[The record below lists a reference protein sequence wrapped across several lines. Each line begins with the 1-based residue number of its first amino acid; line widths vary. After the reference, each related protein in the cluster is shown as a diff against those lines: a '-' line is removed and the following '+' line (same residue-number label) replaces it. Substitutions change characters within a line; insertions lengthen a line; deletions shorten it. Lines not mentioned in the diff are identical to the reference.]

1 MIDFVNYLIS
11 GALIGLLY
19 SLIAM
24 GFVVIYR
31 ASKVFNF
38 AQGELVVFG
47 GFVVWWLVVHLGLP
61 DGQVA
66 RWSLADLLPS
76 PFTPASLES
85 A

>member
-47 GFVVWWLVVHLGLP
+47 GFVVWWLVVHLGHAA
-61 DGQVA
+61 VRRVC
-66 RWSLADLLPS
+66 RWPS
-76 PFTPASLES
+76 CAPRRS
-85 A
+85 AC